1 MHDWRVSP
9 IYGDLKG
16 IHNVTVFVGTS
27 EIFCPDVTKFFR
39 MLDDDPSNDLVI
51 GEGMNHVYPLF
62 PIREAR
68 PAVDRILQVVMR

>member
-1 MHDWRVSP
+1 
-9 IYGDLKG
+9 
-16 IHNVTVFVGTS
+16 
-27 EIFCPDVTKFFR
+27 